1 MRIYMDRKSTS
12 RLIMSLIILICI
24 LPTGQALLNEQ
35 NSNKADRWEDMTATA
50 EKPNNITVI
59 TTSPRASADASIIAI
74 GKGGQVIYYNE
85 SHSKYFDVDPVPS
98 KKKTVEYIAEVD
110 LSDST
115 CPPTTTICNKVVVE
129 QVNLST
135 GETQNIVSIP
145 AERRNDWHDVDRLGP
160 QRLLFADIN
169 NRIFILNTT
178 NNIITWEFEF
188 RHIWDRSSGGVYPS
202 DWTHLNDVEKISDEM
217 IMASPR
223 NHDKVVFIHQSKGI
237 MYNRTLGEDDNHSIL
252 YEQHNPDYIPSNK
265 GGPSILVADSENNRV
280 VEYQRINSSWVQT
293 WQWSTDRTAWPRDAD
308 RLPNG
313 NTLIT
318 ESNSNRIVEIDQQ
331 GSIVWSITVDTPYEA
346 ERLQTGGES
355 SGGASAKRLNLDSRG
370 SSSERLSDTSNATG
384 KVNNASERG
393 QQPQQWNLRNT
404 FQAIFGLFEIVIPQ
418 VILNGA
424 LFMLPPWLKIVD
436 IGLLMFAV
444 VILSVWIGFEFYLR
458 GYHIQLPLS
467 RK

>member
-1 MRIYMDRKSTS
+1 MLNRYVDRKSTS
-12 RLIMSLIILICI
+12 RLVISLIILICI

-59 TTSPRASADASIIAI
+59 TTSPRASADVSIIAI

-223 NHDKVVFIHQSKGI
+223 NHDKVVFIHHTVGYSHAKDFGTPGCRKSPRSYSQQYQSKG
-237 MYNRTLGEDDNHSIL
+237 NV
-252 YEQHNPDYIPSNK
+252 QPNP
-265 GGPSILVADSENNRV
+265 GR
-280 VEYQRINSSWVQT
+280 R
-293 WQWSTDRTAWPRDAD
+293 
-308 RLPNG
+308 
-313 NTLIT
+313 
-318 ESNSNRIVEIDQQ
+318 
-331 GSIVWSITVDTPYEA
+331 
-346 ERLQTGGES
+346 
-355 SGGASAKRLNLDSRG
+355 
-370 SSSERLSDTSNATG
+370 
-384 KVNNASERG
+384 
-393 QQPQQWNLRNT
+393 
-404 FQAIFGLFEIVIPQ
+404 
-418 VILNGA
+418 
-424 LFMLPPWLKIVD
+424 
-436 IGLLMFAV
+436 
-444 VILSVWIGFEFYLR
+444 
-458 GYHIQLPLS
+458 
-467 RK
+467 